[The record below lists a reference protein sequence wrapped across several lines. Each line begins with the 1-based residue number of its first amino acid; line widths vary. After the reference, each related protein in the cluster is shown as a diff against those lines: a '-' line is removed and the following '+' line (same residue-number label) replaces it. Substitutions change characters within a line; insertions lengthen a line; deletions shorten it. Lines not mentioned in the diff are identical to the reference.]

1 MAKSKS
7 DILRHH
13 NWAAKIDADRCQL
26 SQSPP
31 IPNSTTSGL
40 LSHIACCYGQ
50 AIIDHELFHSERKFA
65 AIEAACQKM
74 HKDSVVFRDSVSSE
88 LPMLP
93 LRVMTCM
100 ANTTFKVSCLLVPVS
115 PDLLQL
121 FSLLWG
127 PSTISLANI
136 RKQKPPCKISQP
148 TKR

>member
-13 NWAAKIDADRCQL
+13 NWAAKIDADHCQS

-40 LSHIACCYGQ
+40 LSQIACCYGQ
-50 AIIDHELFHSERKFA
+50 AIIDHELYRSERKFA

-93 LRVMTCM
+93 LPVMTCM
-100 ANTTFKVSCLLVPVS
+100 ANTTF
-115 PDLLQL
+115 
-121 FSLLWG
+121 
-127 PSTISLANI
+127 
-136 RKQKPPCKISQP
+136 
-148 TKR
+148 